1 MTTDEARYVI
11 AHRHEYDDQTVAYA
25 RAILEAVGE

>member
-11 AHRHEYDDQTVAYA
+11 AHRWAYSDA
-25 RAILEAVGE
+25 TYHYALEIVEAAK